1 MIRSMYE
8 PNGVWDTILLKNKL
22 RNIKI
27 LRSLKSRIFLILLI
41 VGLIPCVSMRYAIL
55 QNYEQRAVNV
65 KISDVST
72 QLRILANH
80 LITYHYLQD
89 TSSEVINAELDQLSS
104 LYDGRVLVIN
114 NDLKVVKDTY
124 GISENKTIISEE
136 VVRCIKGENTSRY
149 DRNNG
154 YVEMTI
160 PITETVTLGGNE
172 KEAKERKEIVRGV
185 MLVSA
190 STDSISVTMEI
201 LSRKALIVEVIVII
215 VTTIVSVLAAKILI
229 RPFEK
234 ITEALDEA
242 QEGYSSDPISVT
254 DCVETE
260 HIGDAFNRV
269 LGRMKVLDTSRQEFV
284 SNVSHELRTP
294 ITSMKVLADSLISQ
308 KDVPVEL
315 YQEFMEDIAEEI
327 DREDEIITDLL
338 SLVKMDRT
346 AADLNITEVDIN
358 ALVELIMR
366 RLRPIAQ
373 NRDVE
378 VVYESV
384 RPVTAA
390 VDEVKITQVISN
402 LVENAIKYNKEHGW
416 VRVKLDADHQYFSVE
431 VADSGIGI
439 PAVASPM
446 MRSMVASAL
455 ALASMNAVF
464 TASTTA
470 SAPRDKIAGL
480 IVRFNKSYLPD
491 ISTMQSPA
499 PANPL
504 TLVLPNKSWAAAT
517 LSCNSLACCINASIS
532 MVIPLWLMINNAGT
546 RICPRPRVVVTP
558 FSLRRRSFGQY
569 RPSTDEFC
577 RVCPRPGI

>member
-160 PITETVTLGGNE
+160 PITETVTLVGSE

-201 LSRKALIVEVIVII
+201 LSRKALIVEVIVI
-215 VTTIVSVLAAKILI
+215 
-229 RPFEK
+229 
-234 ITEALDEA
+234 
-242 QEGYSSDPISVT
+242 T
-254 DCVETE
+254 D
-260 HIGDAFNRV
+260 
-269 LGRMKVLDTSRQEFV
+269 S
-284 SNVSHELRTP
+284 
-294 ITSMKVLADSLISQ
+294 
-308 KDVPVEL
+308 
-315 YQEFMEDIAEEI
+315 
-327 DREDEIITDLL
+327 
-338 SLVKMDRT
+338 
-346 AADLNITEVDIN
+346 
-358 ALVELIMR
+358 
-366 RLRPIAQ
+366 
-373 NRDVE
+373 
-378 VVYESV
+378 
-384 RPVTAA
+384 
-390 VDEVKITQVISN
+390 
-402 LVENAIKYNKEHGW
+402 
-416 VRVKLDADHQYFSVE
+416 
-431 VADSGIGI
+431 
-439 PAVASPM
+439 
-446 MRSMVASAL
+446 
-455 ALASMNAVF
+455 
-464 TASTTA
+464 
-470 SAPRDKIAGL
+470 
-480 IVRFNKSYLPD
+480 
-491 ISTMQSPA
+491 
-499 PANPL
+499 
-504 TLVLPNKSWAAAT
+504 
-517 LSCNSLACCINASIS
+517 
-532 MVIPLWLMINNAGT
+532 
-546 RICPRPRVVVTP
+546 
-558 FSLRRRSFGQY
+558 
-569 RPSTDEFC
+569 
-577 RVCPRPGI
+577 

>member
-1 MIRSMYE
+1 M
-8 PNGVWDTILLKNKL
+8 LKNKL

-215 VTTIVSVLAAKILI
+215 ATTIVSVLAAKILI

-315 YQEFMEDIAEEI
+315 YKEFMEDIAEEI

-439 PAVASPM
+439 PAESIDHIYERFYRVDKS
-446 MRSMVASAL
+446 RSREIGGTGLGLAITRSAIL
-455 ALASMNAVF
+455 MHRGTIKVESIEGEGTTF
-464 TASTTA
+464 TI
-470 SAPRDKIAGL
+470 R
-480 IVRFNKSYLPD
+480 
-491 ISTMQSPA
+491 
-499 PANPL
+499 
-504 TLVLPNKSWAAAT
+504 
-517 LSCNSLACCINASIS
+517 
-532 MVIPLWLMINNAGT
+532 IPLKYI
-546 RICPRPRVVVTP
+546 PV
-558 FSLRRRSFGQY
+558 
-569 RPSTDEFC
+569 
-577 RVCPRPGI
+577 

>member
-1 MIRSMYE
+1 M
-8 PNGVWDTILLKNKL
+8 LKNKL

-80 LITYHYLQD
+80 LITYHYLQV

-160 PITETVTLGGNE
+160 PITETVPLGGNE

-439 PAVASPM
+439 PAESIDHIYERFYRVDKS
-446 MRSMVASAL
+446 RSREIGGTGLGLAITRSAIL
-455 ALASMNAVF
+455 MHRGTIKVESIEGEGTTF
-464 TASTTA
+464 TI
-470 SAPRDKIAGL
+470 R
-480 IVRFNKSYLPD
+480 
-491 ISTMQSPA
+491 
-499 PANPL
+499 
-504 TLVLPNKSWAAAT
+504 
-517 LSCNSLACCINASIS
+517 
-532 MVIPLWLMINNAGT
+532 IPLKYI
-546 RICPRPRVVVTP
+546 PV
-558 FSLRRRSFGQY
+558 
-569 RPSTDEFC
+569 
-577 RVCPRPGI
+577 

>member
-1 MIRSMYE
+1 MYE

-439 PAVASPM
+439 PAESIDHIYERFYRVDKS
-446 MRSMVASAL
+446 RSREIGGTGLGLAITRSAIL
-455 ALASMNAVF
+455 MHRGTIKAESIEGEGTTF
-464 TASTTA
+464 TI
-470 SAPRDKIAGL
+470 R
-480 IVRFNKSYLPD
+480 
-491 ISTMQSPA
+491 
-499 PANPL
+499 
-504 TLVLPNKSWAAAT
+504 
-517 LSCNSLACCINASIS
+517 
-532 MVIPLWLMINNAGT
+532 IPLKYI
-546 RICPRPRVVVTP
+546 PV
-558 FSLRRRSFGQY
+558 
-569 RPSTDEFC
+569 
-577 RVCPRPGI
+577 

>member
-1 MIRSMYE
+1 M
-8 PNGVWDTILLKNKL
+8 LKNKL

-41 VGLIPCVSMRYAIL
+41 VGLIPCISMRYAIL

-346 AADLNITEVDIN
+346 AADLNIMEVDIN

-439 PAVASPM
+439 PAESIDHIYERFYRVDKS
-446 MRSMVASAL
+446 RSREIDGTGLGLAITRSAIL
-455 ALASMNAVF
+455 MHRGTIKVESIEGEGTTF
-464 TASTTA
+464 TI
-470 SAPRDKIAGL
+470 R
-480 IVRFNKSYLPD
+480 
-491 ISTMQSPA
+491 
-499 PANPL
+499 
-504 TLVLPNKSWAAAT
+504 
-517 LSCNSLACCINASIS
+517 
-532 MVIPLWLMINNAGT
+532 IPLKYI
-546 RICPRPRVVVTP
+546 PV
-558 FSLRRRSFGQY
+558 
-569 RPSTDEFC
+569 
-577 RVCPRPGI
+577 

>member
-1 MIRSMYE
+1 MYV
-8 PNGVWDTILLKNKL
+8 PSGVWDIILLNKL
-22 RNIKI
+22 RNFKI

-41 VGLIPCVSMRYAIL
+41 VGLVPCVSMRYAIL

-72 QLRILANH
+72 QIRILANH

-154 YVEMTI
+154 YVELTI
-160 PITETVTLGGNE
+160 PITETVTAGGDGTDNI
-172 KEAKERKEIVRGV
+172 ERKEIVRGV

-190 STDSISVTMEI
+190 STDSISVMLDI
-201 LSRKALIVEVIVII
+201 LSRKALIVEVIVILAMVI
-215 VTTIVSVLAAKILI
+215 VAVLAAKLLI

-234 ITEALDEA
+234 ITEALNRA
-242 QEGYSSDPISVT
+242 QEGYTNDPISVT
-254 DCVETE
+254 DCLETE

-269 LGRMKVLDTSRQEFV
+269 LGRMKVLDDSRQEFV

-308 KDVPVEL
+308 KDVPIEL
-315 YQEFMEDIAEEI
+315 YQEFMSDIAEEI
-327 DREDEIITDLL
+327 EREDKIITDLL

-346 AADLNITEVDIN
+346 AADMNITEVDVN

-373 NRDVE
+373 KRDVE
-378 VVYESV
+378 LVYESV

-390 VDEVKITQVISN
+390 VDEVKLTLVISN

-431 VADSGIGI
+431 VADSGVGI
-439 PAVASPM
+439 PEESLDHIYERFYRVDKS
-446 MRSMVASAL
+446 RSREIGGTGLGLAITRSAIL
-455 ALASMNAVF
+455 MHRGTIKVESIEGEGTTF
-464 TASTTA
+464 TI
-470 SAPRDKIAGL
+470 R
-480 IVRFNKSYLPD
+480 
-491 ISTMQSPA
+491 
-499 PANPL
+499 
-504 TLVLPNKSWAAAT
+504 
-517 LSCNSLACCINASIS
+517 
-532 MVIPLWLMINNAGT
+532 IPLKYI
-546 RICPRPRVVVTP
+546 PV
-558 FSLRRRSFGQY
+558 
-569 RPSTDEFC
+569 
-577 RVCPRPGI
+577 

>member
-1 MIRSMYE
+1 
-8 PNGVWDTILLKNKL
+8 LLKNKL

-439 PAVASPM
+439 PAESIDHIYERFYRVDKS
-446 MRSMVASAL
+446 RSREIGGTGLGLAITRSAIL
-455 ALASMNAVF
+455 MHRGTIKVESIEGEGTTF
-464 TASTTA
+464 TI
-470 SAPRDKIAGL
+470 R
-480 IVRFNKSYLPD
+480 
-491 ISTMQSPA
+491 
-499 PANPL
+499 
-504 TLVLPNKSWAAAT
+504 
-517 LSCNSLACCINASIS
+517 
-532 MVIPLWLMINNAGT
+532 IPLKYI
-546 RICPRPRVVVTP
+546 PV
-558 FSLRRRSFGQY
+558 
-569 RPSTDEFC
+569 
-577 RVCPRPGI
+577 